1 MWNPSNC
8 ECDKSCDVGE
18 CLDYRNCKCRKR
30 LLNKL
35 VEECENIDLNKMI
48 YNGAFNDYKKVC
60 SSCAVYI
67 VFVIFLIISISI
79 SSVFIYFQWYSKK
92 KDIMK
97 HQIIKHISGKYK
109 TNSYYKLN
117 ILLF

>member
-1 MWNPSNC
+1 
-8 ECDKSCDVGE
+8 
-18 CLDYRNCKCRKR
+18 
-30 LLNKL
+30 
-35 VEECENIDLNKMI
+35 MI

-92 KDIMK
+92 KRYNEASNY
-97 HQIIKHISGKYK
+97 QTYK
-109 TNSYYKLN
+109 WE
-117 ILLF
+117 I